1 MAAAWGWEELELAV
15 ARSSEAVH
23 ECLRAN
29 VCSEAA
35 AAGNAGGFSRM
46 RGVLGL

>member
-1 MAAAWGWEELELAV
+1 MAAAWGWEELERAV

-35 AAGNAGGFSRM
+35 AGNAGGFSRM